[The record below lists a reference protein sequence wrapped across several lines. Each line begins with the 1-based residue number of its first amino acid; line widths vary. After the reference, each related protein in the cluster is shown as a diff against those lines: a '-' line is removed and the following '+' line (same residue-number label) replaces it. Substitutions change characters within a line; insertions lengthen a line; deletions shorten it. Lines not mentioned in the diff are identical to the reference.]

1 MAKRKPKTI
10 EQQRA
15 EIDRLEKKTDR
26 GFAALARALEA
37 CRKKRAKTP
46 GGFRNI
52 SERELKEVI
61 EALKPLP
68 RPRKSKSR

>member
-1 MAKRKPKTI
+1 MGKHRRKTSK
-10 EQQRA
+10 QFNA
-15 EIDRLEKKTDR
+15 EINRLQKKTDR

-46 GGFRNI
+46 YGFRDI
-52 SERELKEVI
+52 SERELREVI

-68 RPRKSKSR
+68 PPRKSKSR

>member
-1 MAKRKPKTI
+1 MAKRTRKTAK
-10 EQQRA
+10 QLNA
-15 EIDRLEKKTDR
+15 EIDRLQKKTDQ

-37 CRKKRAKTP
+37 CRRERAKTP
-46 GGFRNI
+46 GGFRDI